1 MKTLANNNTVIAKG
15 SATFGSKPCGNLY
28 KSNSEPYQGD
38 RFVDYFENSNL
49 NPESPRDDGWG
60 LLSRFILIGLITLL
74 LSSLSFAQDFDTS
87 RMNRDIKI
95 MENVLGE
102 LFKIES
108 ESKKQKSDAPGEV
121 RIRSISNNF
130 AVSSLGSRGNQ
141 VSGNYIPGYGI
152 IFKVPYLLSTNI
164 SSISVVKNEGE
175 QSISFYYDS
184 DENSGD
190 NQVTEETVVQRITN
204 FLKDYA
210 PTIGQLADDEQVTIV
225 YGEKKDS
232 SPTVRIFN
240 LSGEKEEET
249 EIDPIPVITVS
260 AKASDLTSL
269 RSGRL
274 SSDNFED
281 RLLISKKDGNEKER
295 LDLEVMAN
303 ILETAFEDGDETGFH
318 LVNSNSLSYVTI
330 DGFGVHYTL
339 DMHRGHG
346 LQTLPFGTITSFG
359 QSGSA
364 EAEESAQKIREAREK
379 RDNEMKFEYQNL
391 TEQMKTYLVD
401 YGRTLNSLNNEQFII
416 VSVNITDYRDIV
428 PAQVNFQLQ
437 KSVLQ
442 QLDRGQISRDDA
454 INAVTIT
461 EY

>member
-1 MKTLANNNTVIAKG
+1 MKH
-15 SATFGSKPCGNLY
+15 
-28 KSNSEPYQGD
+28 
-38 RFVDYFENSNL
+38 
-49 NPESPRDDGWG
+49 
-60 LLSRFILIGLITLL
+60 TLL
-74 LSSLSFAQDFDTS
+74 IILGALLLAPVAIAQDFDTN
-87 RMNRDIKI
+87 RMNRDIRI

-108 ESKKQKSDAPGEV
+108 KSKKQKSDAPGEV

-130 AVSSLGSRGNQ
+130 SVSSLGSRGNQ

-175 QSISFYYDS
+175 PSISFYYDS
-184 DENSGD
+184 DDNSGD
-190 NQVTEETVVQRITN
+190 NQVTEETVVRRITN

-210 PTIGQLADDEQVTIV
+210 PTIGQLANDEQVTIV

-260 AKASDLTSL
+260 AKASDLASL

-281 RLLISKKDGNEKER
+281 RLSVSKKDANKKER

-303 ILETAFEDGDETGFH
+303 ILETAFEDGEETGFH

-379 RDNEMKFEYQNL
+379 RENTMKSEYQNL

-401 YGRTLNSLNNEQFII
+401 YGRTLNSLSNDQFII
-416 VSVNITDYRDIV
+416 VSVNITDHRDIV

-437 KSVLQ
+437 KSALQ
-442 QLDRGQISRDDA
+442 ELDRGQVSREDA